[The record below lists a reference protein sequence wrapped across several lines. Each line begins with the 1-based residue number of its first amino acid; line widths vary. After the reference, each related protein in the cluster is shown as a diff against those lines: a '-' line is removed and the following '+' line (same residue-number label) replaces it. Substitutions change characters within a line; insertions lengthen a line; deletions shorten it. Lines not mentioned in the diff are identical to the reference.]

1 MTKTLR
7 SRHGSPCGQK
17 TGIKR
22 ADYPY
27 NNLDKIHE
35 RLTDDHL
42 AILQLI
48 ISYRATRDEWHG
60 SLILYDKGSIY
71 QYSVE

>member
-7 SRHGSPCGQK
+7 SRHGSPCGLK
-17 TGIKR
+17 TEIQS

-35 RLTDDHL
+35 HLTHDRLI
-42 AILQLI
+42 ILQLI
-48 ISYRATRDEWHG
+48 ILYRPTGGEWHG
-60 SLILYDKGSIY
+60 SLILYDQS
-71 QYSVE
+71 